1 MRRACRLTLPE
12 KSYFAKSSFLNR
24 ERSKTIQPQEREKDG
39 MQASRTAFTGGMAE
53 KQMGPKV
60 YTTEVILD
68 DQEFADSKGAPGRG
82 PEQRQVQGTDIGDGF
97 MSIPDGIE
105 DEGMPFN

>member
-53 KQMGPKV
+53 KQMGPKKITKV
-60 YTTEVILD
+60 ATSMTSSVIFSSAHFSFL
-68 DQEFADSKGAPGRG
+68 
-82 PEQRQVQGTDIGDGF
+82 
-97 MSIPDGIE
+97 
-105 DEGMPFN
+105 N